1 MDRSGDPAAL
11 ADLIGHRLS
20 VRSGGLYRRLA
31 DEIAALIG
39 SAELP
44 VGARLPAERR
54 LAESL
59 AISRSTVVAAYDELR
74 ARGLVESRRGS
85 GTTVA
90 RAAGRGRSRADKRM
104 PAGYGESL
112 FHRITVGPGEVI
124 SLTYAVDPGLP
135 ELSSELIELA
145 STDLP
150 ALLGDVGYHPRG
162 LPVLRERIA
171 EHFTGSG
178 LPTAADEIVV
188 TTGAHQ
194 AIALVTQMYLRS
206 GAAVAIE
213 QPSWPGCF
221 DLFGAA
227 GGRVVG
233 VPLDDAGIRPDL
245 LEATFAKHQPA
256 MLFVMPTFHNPTGLL
271 MSAVRRRQV
280 AELAARHGVVVV
292 EDNAYS
298 AWDPAGPEIPPPL
311 AAYAPATAASAEVLT
326 IGSVSKAVWGGLR
339 IGWIRAS
346 RPLAERL
353 ARHKALADLGSPL
366 IDQALTA
373 RLLPRLGELTA
384 ARARLATTRKTLMG
398 ELLTERLPEWEWSV
412 PVGGSALWIR
422 LPDTDARVFAQVALR
437 HGVEVVA
444 GQAMDPTGEHDD
456 YLRVP
461 FAYSEQVLDDA
472 VARLARAWR
481 ELRRHGP
488 GPGVPVV

>member
-1 MDRSGDPAAL
+1 VDRSTDAAVL
-11 ADLIGHRLS
+11 ADLIGGRLTG
-20 VRSGGLYRRLA
+20 RGGGLYRRLA
-31 DEIAALIG
+31 DAIAALIG

-54 LAESL
+54 LADAL
-59 AISRSTVVAAYDELR
+59 AVSRSTVVAAYDELR

-90 RAAGRGRSRADKRM
+90 RAASRGRSRADKRM

-112 FHRITVGPGEVI
+112 FHRIAVGPGEVI
-124 SLTYAVDPGLP
+124 SLTYAVDPGMP
-135 ELSSELIELA
+135 ELAGELIELA
-145 STDLP
+145 TSDLP
-150 ALLGDVGYHPRG
+150 TLLDDVGYHPRG
-162 LPVLRERIA
+162 LRVLRERIA
-171 EHFTGSG
+171 EHFDESG
-178 LPTAADEIVV
+178 LPTSPDEIVV

-194 AIALVTQMYLRS
+194 AIALVTQMYLRT
-206 GAAVAIE
+206 GAAVLIE

-245 LEATFAKHQPA
+245 LTAAFAEHQPA
-256 MLFVMPTFHNPTGLL
+256 MLFVMPTFHNPTGRL
-271 MSAVRRRQV
+271 MSANRRRQV
-280 AELAARHGVVVV
+280 AELAGKHGVVVV

-298 AWDPAGPEIPPPL
+298 AWDPAGPSIPPPL
-311 AAYAPATAASAEVLT
+311 AAYAPDGSEVLS

-353 ARHKALADLGSPL
+353 ARHKALADLGSPV

-373 RLLPRLGELTA
+373 RLLPRLAELTS
-384 ARARLATTRKTLMG
+384 ARARVATARRKLMG
-398 ELLTERLPEWEWSV
+398 QLLTERLPEWEWSE
-412 PVGGSALWIR
+412 PEGGSALWIR

-444 GQAMDPTGEHDD
+444 GRAMDPTGEHDD
-456 YLRVP
+456 HLRVP
-461 FAYSEQVLDDA
+461 FAYPEPVLDDA
-472 VARLARAWR
+472 LDRLSRAWQ

-488 GPGVPVV
+488 PPDVPLV

>member
-1 MDRSGDPAAL
+1 VDRSGDAGAL
-11 ADLIGHRLS
+11 ADLIGNRLTGPG
-20 VRSGGLYRRLA
+20 GGLYRRLA
-31 DEIAALIG
+31 DAIAALIG

-54 LAESL
+54 LAEAL

-90 RAAGRGRSRADKRM
+90 RAASRGRSRADKRM
-104 PAGYGESL
+104 PPGYGESL
-112 FHRITVGPGEVI
+112 FHRIAVGPGEVI
-124 SLTYAVDPGLP
+124 SMTYAVDPGIP
-135 ELSSELIELA
+135 ELAGELVDLA
-145 STDLP
+145 TGDLP
-150 ALLGDVGYHPRG
+150 TLLDDVGYHPRG
-162 LPVLRERIA
+162 LLILRERIA
-171 EHFTGSG
+171 EHFTDSG
-178 LPTAADEIVV
+178 LPTSPDEIVV

-206 GAAVAIE
+206 GAAVVID

-245 LEATFAKHQPA
+245 LTAAFAEHEPA
-256 MLFVMPTFHNPTGLL
+256 MLFVMPTFHNPTGRL
-271 MSAVRRRQV
+271 MSANRRRQV
-280 AELAARHGVVVV
+280 AELSAKYGVVVV

-298 AWDPAGPEIPPPL
+298 AWDPAGPSIPPPL
-311 AAYAPATAASAEVLT
+311 AAYAPDGSEVFT

-346 RPLAERL
+346 RPVAERL
-353 ARHKALADLGSPL
+353 ARHKALADLGSPV

-373 RLLPRLGELTA
+373 RLLPRLTELTA
-384 ARARLATTRKTLMG
+384 ARARIATARKKVMG
-398 ELLTERLPEWEWSV
+398 QLLTERLPEWEWSS

-444 GQAMDPTGEHDD
+444 GRAMDPTGEHDD
-456 YLRVP
+456 HLRVP
-461 FAYSEQVLDDA
+461 FAYAEPVLEDA
-472 VARLARAWR
+472 VDRLARAWQ

-488 GPGVPVV
+488 APAVPLI

>member
-1 MDRSGDPAAL
+1 VDRSGDPFAL
-11 ADLIGHRLS
+11 AHLIGHRLT
-20 VRSGGLYRRLA
+20 VRSGGLYRQLA

-39 SAELP
+39 SSELP

-74 ARGLVESRRGS
+74 SRGLVESRRGS

-90 RAAGRGRSRADKRM
+90 RAAGRGRSRAEKHM
-104 PAGYGESL
+104 PTGYGESL

-135 ELSSELIELA
+135 ELSSELIDLA
-145 STDLP
+145 STELP

-171 EHFTGSG
+171 DHFTDAG
-178 LPTAADEIVV
+178 LPTSADEIVV

-194 AIALVTQMYLRS
+194 AIALVTQMYLRN

-245 LEATFAKHQPA
+245 LEAAFAEHQPA
-256 MLFVMPTFHNPTGLL
+256 MLFVMPTFHNPTGRL
-271 MSAVRRRQV
+271 MSANRRRQV
-280 AELAARHGVVVV
+280 AQLAARYGVVVV

-298 AWDPAGPEIPPPL
+298 AWDPSGPAIPPPL
-311 AAYAPATAASAEVLT
+311 AAYAPASSDAAEVLT

-373 RLLPRLGELTA
+373 RLLPRLSELTA
-384 ARARLATTRKTLMG
+384 TRARLASARKKLMG
-398 ELLTERLPEWEWSV
+398 ELLTERLPEWEWST

-444 GQAMDPTGEHDD
+444 GQAMDPSGSHDD

-472 VARLARAWR
+472 VTRLARAWQ

>member
-1 MDRSGDPAAL
+1 
-11 ADLIGHRLS
+11 
-20 VRSGGLYRRLA
+20 
-31 DEIAALIG
+31 
-39 SAELP
+39 
-44 VGARLPAERR
+44 
-54 LAESL
+54 
-59 AISRSTVVAAYDELR
+59 
-74 ARGLVESRRGS
+74 
-85 GTTVA
+85 
-90 RAAGRGRSRADKRM
+90 M
-104 PAGYGESL
+104 PTGYGESL
-112 FHRITVGPGEVI
+112 FHRIAVGPGEVI

-135 ELSSELIELA
+135 ELAEELIDLA
-145 STDLP
+145 SGDLP

-162 LPVLRERIA
+162 LLVLRERIA
-171 EHFTGSG
+171 EHFTDSG
-178 LPTAADEIVV
+178 LPTAPDEIVV

-194 AIALVTQMYLRS
+194 AIALVTQMYLRN

-213 QPSWPGCF
+213 QPSWPGGF

-227 GGRVVG
+227 GGRVFG

-245 LEATFAKHQPA
+245 LRAAFAEHHPA
-256 MLFVMPTFHNPTGLL
+256 LLFVMPTFHNPTGLL
-271 MSAVRRRQV
+271 MSANRRRQV
-280 AELAARHGVVVV
+280 ALMAAEHGVVVV

-311 AAYAPATAASAEVLT
+311 AAYAPDGAEVLT
-326 IGSVSKAVWGGLR
+326 IGSVSKAVWVGLR

-353 ARHKALADLGSPL
+353 ARHKALADLGSPV

-373 RLLPRLGELTA
+373 RLLPRLPELTA
-384 ARARLATTRKTLMG
+384 ARARLSTARKRLMG
-398 ELLTERLPEWEWSV
+398 QLLTERLPDWEWTP

-422 LPDTDARVFAQVALR
+422 LPGTDARVFAQVALR

-444 GQAMDPTGEHDD
+444 GRAMDPTGDHDD

-472 VARLARAWR
+472 VQRLAQAWQ
-481 ELRRHGP
+481 ELPRHGP